1 LSWCRVTIE
10 RFPAYRDMS
19 QFQNR
24 SSFPFRRRLGLAAL
38 AALLGC
44 AACCALPLFAAAALG
59 GGAAAGLGRILRPG
73 SELVAGGIVFAVTL
87 ALMALRHRLERRA
100 TGGPSCRADGGCS
113 GSS

>member
-1 LSWCRVTIE
+1 VVPGHE
-10 RFPAYRDMS
+10 QAVPAYRDMS
-19 QFQNR
+19 RFQNR
-24 SSFPFRRRLGLAAL
+24 SSLFSKRRLGLAAL

-73 SELVAGGIVFAVTL
+73 SELIAGGIVFALTL
-87 ALMALRHRLERRA
+87 ALMALRLRLKRRA
-100 TGGPSCRADGGCS
+100 TCGLSCRADGRGC